1 MNNDALSRGRIFGE
15 MPPARN
21 RPPVDMIFSPRFYVS
36 AP

>member
-1 MNNDALSRGRIFGE
+1 MNTDALSLGKIFGE

-21 RPPVDMIFSPRFYVS
+21 KPPVDMIFNARLDAS

>member
-1 MNNDALSRGRIFGE
+1 MKAGPVSLVRIFGE

-21 RPPVDMIFSPRFYVS
+21 SPPVAITFSARLDAS